1 MFTRVHFYHWPLL
14 STLFYAHFCTL
25 RIHFWLL
32 LHDVTFDI
40 YLWRHLCSLM
50 TTITHFTKVSL
61 LVTVC
66 VTTYNSLLLTSYTF
80 TLYHLCFG
88 HFLHTKTHL
97 FSLMFTFGSLLGEVT
112 YAHFS
117 TLMHVARHRRRAR
130 RWPWAVWRRSW
141 AFWRP
146 KLHFQ
151 ALKIEIAFLFLLCKG
166 YFRPLCASFGWW
178 KWSCEAKIKY
188 WNRST

>member
-1 MFTRVHFYHWPLL
+1 MFPPTVRCENLL
-14 STLFYAHFCTL
+14 HFCS
-25 RIHFWLL
+25 LL
-32 LHDVTFDI
+32 LH
-40 YLWRHLCSLM
+40 YCSLHDKS
-50 TTITHFTKVSL
+50 TFSHCLCDHLLTFTHFLHVH
-61 LVTVC
+61 
-66 VTTYNSLLLTSYTF
+66 
-80 TLYHLCFG
+80 LYHLCFG

-117 TLMHVARHRRRAR
+117 TLMHVSRHRRRAR

-151 ALKIEIAFLFLLCKG
+151 GLKIKIAFLFLLCEG
-166 YFRPLCASFGWW
+166 YLRPLCASFSCW
-178 KWSCEAKIKY
+178 KWSCEAGITN
-188 WNRST
+188 WNRSA

>member
-1 MFTRVHFYHWPLL
+1 MMSLLTSICDVTYVRLWPLL
-14 STLFYAHFCTL
+14 
-25 RIHFWLL
+25 RN
-32 LHDVTFDI
+32 
-40 YLWRHLCSLM
+40 
-50 TTITHFTKVSL
+50 FTKVSL

-66 VTTYNSLLLTSYTF
+66 VTTYSSLLLTSYTF

-117 TLMHVARHRRRAR
+117 TLMHVDRHRRRAR
-130 RWPWAVWRRSW
+130 RWSWAVWRRSW

>member
-1 MFTRVHFYHWPLL
+1 M
-14 STLFYAHFCTL
+14 STLHYHHFLPLYT
-25 RIHFWLL
+25 HFTSLL
-32 LHDVTFDI
+32 QDITFVHL
-40 YLWRHLCSLM
+40 LWYHLWQLM
-50 TTITHFTKVSL
+50 LTINHFTKVSL
-61 LVTVC
+61 IFTVC
-66 VTTYNSLLLTSYTF
+66 VTTFYSLLLTSYTF

-97 FSLMFTFGSLLGEVT
+97 FSLMFTFGSLLGKVT

-117 TLMHVARHRRRAR
+117 TLMHVTRHRRRAR
-130 RWPWAVWRRSW
+130 RWPCAVWRRSW

-151 ALKIEIAFLFLLCKG
+151 ALKIKIAFLFLLCKG
-166 YFRPLCASFGWW
+166 YFRPLCASFGCW
-178 KWSCEAKIKY
+178 KWSCEAKIKF

>member
-1 MFTRVHFYHWPLL
+1 MILL
-14 STLFYAHFCTL
+14 RNKIF
-25 RIHFWLL
+25 
-32 LHDVTFDI
+32 DVQFVA
-40 YLWRHLCSLM
+40 LVRHLCRYPKIIA
-50 TTITHFTKVSL
+50 TTDSINLFTKLIEHQIIFTKVSL

-151 ALKIEIAFLFLLCKG
+151 ALKIEIAFLFLLWKG

-178 KWSCEAKIKY
+178 KWSCEAKIKC
-188 WNRST
+188 WNLST